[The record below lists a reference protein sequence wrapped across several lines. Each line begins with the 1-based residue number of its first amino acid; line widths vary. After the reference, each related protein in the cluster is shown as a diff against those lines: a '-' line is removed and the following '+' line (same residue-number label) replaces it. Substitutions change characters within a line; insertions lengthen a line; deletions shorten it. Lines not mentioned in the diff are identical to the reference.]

1 MPNMNFTPTENGAQA
16 DLFSARYAKCIET
29 SKRVRW
35 DIERDVIRGRRFD
48 FTKKFL
54 PDGLS
59 RLGDLAFLPE
69 AEALFLSQI
78 QGRTYANM
86 LALVERFI
94 GAKTLEISAGRRLG
108 DQVALEALVRLTD
121 DELKHQALFRRLDF
135 LASLQMP
142 PGYRFVSE
150 PNEVANVVLG
160 KANWAVLALTLDIEL
175 FTLAHYRSSIDP
187 DPDLC
192 ELWKDVFLFHW
203 KEESQHAIVDELEW
217 RREDARTSD
226 SDREHGVE
234 DLIALFGVLDT
245 IVQAQAQADAGYF
258 LRHAGR
264 SLSADQ
270 VTSLRDRLLASYR
283 WQYVVT
289 GIQEPRF
296 CGVLKD
302 LLAPSQIQRLRAA
315 LAPIVAHTHQ

>member
-1 MPNMNFTPTENGAQA
+1 MQNMHPTSPEAGA
-16 DLFSARYAKCIET
+16 LSLRYAKCIET

-35 DIERDVIRGRRFD
+35 DIERDVIRARRFD

-59 RLGDLAFLPE
+59 RIGDLEFLAP
-69 AEALFLSQI
+69 ADARFLSQI

-94 GAKTLEISAGRRLG
+94 GAKSIELGVQHRLG
-108 DQVALEALVRLTD
+108 DQLALEALVRLTD

-142 PGYRFVSE
+142 PGYRFVSDS
-150 PNEVANVVLG
+150 NETAELVLARSG
-160 KANWAVLALTLDIEL
+160 WAVLALTLDIEL
-175 FTLAHYRSSIDP
+175 VTLAHYRSSIDP

-217 RREDARTSD
+217 RREDSRVSD
-226 SDREHGVE
+226 NQREQGIE
-234 DLIALFGVLDT
+234 ELIALFGVLDT
-245 IVQAQAQADAGYF
+245 IVRRQAEADAGYF
-258 LRHAGR
+258 LRHVGR
-264 SLSADQ
+264 APSVEEAAA
-270 VTSLRDRLLASYR
+270 VRDRILAAYR
-283 WQYVVT
+283 WQYIVS

-296 CGVLKD
+296 GAVLKE
-302 LLAPSQIQRLRAA
+302 LTTPPQLQRLRAA
-315 LAPIVAHTHQ
+315 LAPVVAHTHQ